1 MLCSLYRWYLS
12 RSLDLDKPMPAFLAR
27 HGLRCRSCQE
37 FTDFCTM
44 LKPKA
49 AGDFKNLLEESS
61 LPSPQRISL
70 QADKKPVDRRKQLF
84 TVPSLSAAAVVFI
97 IIASLIWLTFFPHK
111 ERDFPDVNLSNLSLE
126 KVAMNFEDPYEKEYL
141 ELKRTM
147 KSTADY
153 LVACLDI
160 QIGDSI
166 E

>member
-12 RSLDLDKPMPAFLAR
+12 RSLDLGKSMPAYLIR
-27 HGLRCRSCQE
+27 HGLRCQACRE
-37 FTDFCTM
+37 FSDFCTM

-49 AGDFKNLLEESS
+49 ADDFKNLLEESS
-61 LPSPQRISL
+61 LSSPHSISL
-70 QADKKPVDRRKQLF
+70 QADNKPVNHRKRLF
-84 TVPSLSAAAVVFI
+84 TVPSFSAAAVVLFI
-97 IIASLIWLTFFPHK
+97 IAGLIWLTFFPLK
-111 ERDFPDVNLSNLSLE
+111 EKDFPDINLSTLSLE

-147 KSTADY
+147 KSTANY
-153 LVACLDI
+153 LAACLDI